1 MEEDRENHNQII
13 SMGTIRE
20 IMIQELLVFRE
31 IVMIDSSSE
40 TVLQGEEAINH
51 VLNAMKKVI
60 SRKIVRKLDQEW
72 AEDQGE
78 KAAITVVN
86 QVTL

>member
-78 KAAITVVN
+78 KAVITVVN

>member
-72 AEDQGE
+72 AEDQVE

>member
-13 SMGTIRE
+13 SMGSIRE
-20 IMIQELLVFRE
+20 ILIQELLVFRE

-51 VLNAMKKVI
+51 VSNAMKKVI

>member
-13 SMGTIRE
+13 SMGSIRE
-20 IMIQELLVFRE
+20 KLIQELLVFRE

>member
-40 TVLQGEEAINH
+40 TVLQEEEAINH
-51 VLNAMKKVI
+51 VSNAMKKVI